1 MVIYMG
7 DCMNN
12 EDIYELAQRDLETTL
27 ERIAMKIG
35 ENNVNNTVTR
45 AMYNYNEL
53 GEKCDNFDELKQY
66 YDKKQQEFE
75 DLQNELTQM
84 RSYLEKC
91 EQNQKIHI
99 EIVDIDEILA
109 GLTGSLER
117 IYKSKLANSE
127 NFVLDDLNDFEIIY
141 NS

>member
-1 MVIYMG
+1 
-7 DCMNN
+7 MNN

-35 ENNVNNTVTR
+35 ENNLNNTVTR

-75 DLQNELTQM
+75 DLQKELTQM

-91 EQNQKIHI
+91 EQSQK
-99 EIVDIDEILA
+99 
-109 GLTGSLER
+109 
-117 IYKSKLANSE
+117 NS
-127 NFVLDDLNDFEIIY
+127 Y
-141 NS
+141 